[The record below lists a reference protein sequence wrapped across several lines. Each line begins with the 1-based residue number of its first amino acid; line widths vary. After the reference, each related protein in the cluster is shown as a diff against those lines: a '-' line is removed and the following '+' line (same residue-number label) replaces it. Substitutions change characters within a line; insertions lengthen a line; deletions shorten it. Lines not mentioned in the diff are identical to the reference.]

1 MQELLCDFLLF
12 FAVNEGR
19 EVVLT
24 GSQRMT
30 DAIKVL
36 VEALEQLET
45 IIYEKKWAIRLFESR
60 TKITA
65 SKVNIPAN
73 VSSQYISA
81 LLIAPKLEKEWK

>member
-30 DAIKVL
+30 ERPIKVL
-36 VEALEQLET
+36 VEALEQLE
-45 IIYEKKWAIRLFESR
+45 
-60 TKITA
+60 
-65 SKVNIPAN
+65 
-73 VSSQYISA
+73 Q
-81 LLIAPKLEKEWK
+81 